1 MSLNINEKTVVV
13 DLNFNQEYDKLL
25 TQICDG
31 FAEILR
37 HDIHVSKIICSSET
51 KQTISKYISGNETEY
66 KFEEKL
72 FGATY
77 LNDETIPYSRIML
90 FGCRDQKGCF
100 IPIISKSFFSISYTE
115 HLPKS

>member
-1 MSLNINEKTVVV
+1 MPLDINEKTVVI

-37 HDIHVSKIICSSET
+37 NDIHVSQIICSYKT
-51 KQTISKYISGNETEY
+51 KQVLSKYISDNDTEY

-90 FGCRDQKGCF
+90 FGCRDQKDVL
-100 IPIISKSFFSISYTE
+100 SQ
-115 HLPKS
+115 

>member
-1 MSLNINEKTVVV
+1 MSLDINEKTVVI

-37 HDIHVSKIICSSET
+37 HDIHVSQIICSHKT
-51 KQTISKYISGNETEY
+51 KQTISKYISDNETEY
-66 KFEEKL
+66 KFEDNL

-77 LNDETIPYSRIML
+77 ISDETAPYSRIML
-90 FGCRDQKGCF
+90 FGCRDQKGVLF
-100 IPIISKSFFSISYTE
+100 Q
-115 HLPKS
+115 